1 MLLHPDA
8 PFDLTR
14 FSIHGSTVV
23 GIVVLGAAY
32 VWRKGARG
40 AESAERAEGEKALEE
55 RRFSAP
61 SAPSALFF
69 AGLALLFLSLNG
81 PLHDLSDTYLFSA
94 HMVQHL
100 LLTMI
105 VVPLLIVGT
114 PGWML
119 RPALRSPTVARVAR
133 ALTRPAI
140 AYALFNVTMLAWHL
154 PPLYNLAMAH
164 HGVHIVQHLFFLVT
178 ATLVWWPLLSPLPEL
193 PRLSHAMRLLYVL
206 LLMIPMN
213 VIGLMIT
220 YADEVLYP
228 AYESAPRIVALSPH
242 EDQLVG
248 GLIMWIPGT
257 FILIGVATVMF
268 FRWAKVE
275 EAR

>member
-1 MLLHPDA
+1 LLLHPDA
-8 PFDLTR
+8 PLDLGR
-14 FSIHGSTVV
+14 FSIHWSTVA
-23 GIVVLGAAY
+23 GIVGLGAAY
-32 VWRKGARG
+32 YWQR
-40 AESAERAEGEKALEE
+40 SAGKALEQ
-55 RRFSAP
+55 RWTSADEP
-61 SAPSALFF
+61 LALPQRLSSASPAPFYV
-69 AGLALLFLSLNG
+69 GLALLFLSLNG

-100 LLTMI
+100 LLTMV
-105 VVPLLIVGT
+105 VVPLLILGT

-119 RPALRSPTVARVAR
+119 RPALRSPSFARIAR
-133 ALTRPAI
+133 AITRPAI
-140 AYALFNVTMLAWHL
+140 GYALFNVAMVAWHL

-164 HGVHIVQHLFFLVT
+164 HGVHVVQHLFFLVT

-193 PRLSHAMRLLYVL
+193 PPLSHAMRLLYIV

-228 AYESAPRIVALSPH
+228 AYEIAPRIVALSPH

-268 FRWAKVE
+268 FRWSKLE
-275 EAR
+275 EAK